1 MDSVKPAPGRTGRV
15 HVTTHSHLSQIALKL
30 FIERGFEQTTVDE
43 IAAEAGISRR
53 TLFRYFQT
61 KNDLPWGDFDNL
73 LEGMRD
79 RLAHAQHDAPISDVL
94 RSAVIEFNQFPQDEL
109 AMHRSRMWLL
119 LNVPTL
125 MAHSTLRYAE
135 WRQVIAEF
143 VANRLGALSGDLTPQ
158 TIAGACLGISLAAY
172 EQWLGCDDANLVEL
186 FDVAF
191 SSVEDIFGTAEARSR
206 SELSQA

>member
-1 MDSVKPAPGRTGRV
+1 
-15 HVTTHSHLSQIALKL
+15 
-30 FIERGFEQTTVDE
+30 
-43 IAAEAGISRR
+43 
-53 TLFRYFQT
+53 
-61 KNDLPWGDFDNL
+61 
-73 LEGMRD
+73 
-79 RLAHAQHDAPISDVL
+79 
-94 RSAVIEFNQFPQDEL
+94 
-109 AMHRSRMWLL
+109 MWLL

-143 VANRLGALSGDLTPQ
+143 VANRLGALPSDLTPQ

-172 EQWLGCDDANLVEL
+172 EQWLGRDDANLVEL

-191 SSVEDIFGTAEARSR
+191 SSAEAIFGTAEARSR